1 LSDGLDGINELRA
14 KYLRFFEEKGHLAYP
29 SASLKADDPTLM
41 FTSAGMVPFK
51 PYFLGAT
58 PKFAGVDGVH
68 HRVTTAQKCLRIND
82 IENVGRT
89 LRHHSFFEMM
99 GNFSFGDYFK
109 REAAL
114 WAWEFMTAPEWLGL
128 EPERLYVTIY
138 QDDDEAFR
146 VWTGDVGVPEE
157 RISRWG
163 EDENF
168 WPASAVSEGPN
179 GPCGPCSEIF
189 YDRGAEFG
197 SADESGPNVG
207 SGDRFIEV
215 WNLVFTQ
222 FDRRD
227 GGALEPLP
235 QRNIDTGLGFERLAA
250 VMTGL
255 EDAYATELFQPTIRR
270 VAALSGAPYRGVAS
284 VSHRVIA
291 DHLRAVTFAITD
303 GVLPAN
309 DGPGYVVKMLL
320 RRASRHAWLLGL
332 REPVLHELVSEVV
345 AAMGEPYP
353 ELVDGRERVAGIVR
367 TEEEQFLRTLEAGMQ
382 RVAQVLDDL
391 GGDTL
396 DGATAFDLWQ
406 THGFP
411 LDLTREMAAE
421 RGVSVDG
428 EGYEAAREAAR
439 AVSRGGREAGALF
452 SGGPDVLGHVAER
465 VEETEFVGYAQ
476 TSASAAVRAV
486 LAGDEEVDA
495 LEEGDA
501 GVVVLDRTPFYAEG
515 GGQIGDSGKLEWHD
529 GSTGAAVV
537 SATTRSSQGFV
548 LHHARVVRG
557 RLRRGQQLE
566 ARVDP
571 GRHETEKHHSAT
583 HLLHAALRSVLG
595 THVAQA
601 GSLVAPDRLRFDFS
615 HGQALSP
622 DEIQRVEELVNRWI
636 QADFEVGWRVVPIA
650 EARQAGAMM
659 LFGEK
664 YGHEVRMVTMGAG
677 ETSTGQPGQ
686 AAVSIELCG
695 GTHVG
700 RTGEIGSFIVSSE
713 EAVSA
718 GVRRIEARV
727 GMAAVRTSQE
737 ERRLV
742 QRLGRSLGGAAGELE
757 GRVQRLQAE
766 LKQAQRDASQLRDR
780 LAAAQTAG
788 AAATGELHD
797 AGGFRYTTA
806 SLQGLDAAALRSAAD
821 ALLGK
826 SGADIVVVG
835 SGSLLVAKVS
845 GPARERGAHAGN
857 LIRELAQR
865 AGGGGGGRADMAQ
878 AGVKDP
884 AALATALAAVPDVLR
899 G

>member
-1 LSDGLDGINELRA
+1 
-14 KYLRFFEEKGHLAYP
+14 
-29 SASLKADDPTLM
+29 
-41 FTSAGMVPFK
+41 
-51 PYFLGAT
+51 
-58 PKFAGVDGVH
+58 
-68 HRVTTAQKCLRIND
+68 
-82 IENVGRT
+82 
-89 LRHHSFFEMM
+89 
-99 GNFSFGDYFK
+99 
-109 REAAL
+109 
-114 WAWEFMTAPEWLGL
+114 
-128 EPERLYVTIY
+128 
-138 QDDDEAFR
+138 
-146 VWTGDVGVPEE
+146 E

-291 DHLRAVTFAITD
+291 DHVRAVTFAITD

-452 SGGPDVLGHVAER
+452 SGGPDVLGHVAE
-465 VEETEFVGYAQ
+465 
-476 TSASAAVRAV
+476 
-486 LAGDEEVDA
+486 
-495 LEEGDA
+495 
-501 GVVVLDRTPFYAEG
+501 
-515 GGQIGDSGKLEWHD
+515 
-529 GSTGAAVV
+529 
-537 SATTRSSQGFV
+537 
-548 LHHARVVRG
+548 
-557 RLRRGQQLE
+557 
-566 ARVDP
+566 
-571 GRHETEKHHSAT
+571 
-583 HLLHAALRSVLG
+583 
-595 THVAQA
+595 
-601 GSLVAPDRLRFDFS
+601 
-615 HGQALSP
+615 
-622 DEIQRVEELVNRWI
+622 
-636 QADFEVGWRVVPIA
+636 
-650 EARQAGAMM
+650 
-659 LFGEK
+659 
-664 YGHEVRMVTMGAG
+664 
-677 ETSTGQPGQ
+677 
-686 AAVSIELCG
+686 
-695 GTHVG
+695 
-700 RTGEIGSFIVSSE
+700 
-713 EAVSA
+713 
-718 GVRRIEARV
+718 
-727 GMAAVRTSQE
+727 
-737 ERRLV
+737 
-742 QRLGRSLGGAAGELE
+742 
-757 GRVQRLQAE
+757 
-766 LKQAQRDASQLRDR
+766 
-780 LAAAQTAG
+780 
-788 AAATGELHD
+788 
-797 AGGFRYTTA
+797 
-806 SLQGLDAAALRSAAD
+806 
-821 ALLGK
+821 
-826 SGADIVVVG
+826 
-835 SGSLLVAKVS
+835 
-845 GPARERGAHAGN
+845 
-857 LIRELAQR
+857 
-865 AGGGGGGRADMAQ
+865 
-878 AGVKDP
+878 
-884 AALATALAAVPDVLR
+884 
-899 G
+899 